1 MSSVPA
7 ANPAVVPVVDYEPPL
22 LRERP
27 AASAAAPRPRPAPP
41 PRPHP
46 TPPPAETA
54 AARAAG
60 AFADAALRRVLE
72 VIDRRRPLAQLRPLL
87 AGGLVDSLLSVPH
100 RHGGEA
106 ARLRRIRVQPIGT
119 AGAAAE
125 VAATYTR
132 GRRLHAIACRV
143 QRVDTATGPRWQVV
157 ALHIG

>member
-7 ANPAVVPVVDYEPPL
+7 ADPAVVPVVDYEPPL

-27 AASAAAPRPRPAPP
+27 ATTAAAPRPRPAPP

-46 TPPPAETA
+46 IPPPAETA

-72 VIDRRRPLAQLRPLL
+72 VIDRRRPPAQLRPLL
-87 AGGLVDSLLSVPH
+87 AGGLVDSLPAMPRRGH
-100 RHGGEA
+100 EA

>member
-1 MSSVPA
+1 MSSLHGS
-7 ANPAVVPVVDYEPPL
+7 VVPVVDYEPPL
-22 LRERP
+22 RRERP
-27 AASAAAPRPRPAPP
+27 ATSAAAPRPRPAPP

-143 QRVDTATGPRWQVV
+143 QRVDTGTGPRWQVV